1 MSQGC
6 IRAYASTRFFCKNQ
20 VQQLLDI
27 DGALHMTYDDFNC
40 FCESLPAT
48 NYVMQWG
55 GSHVWKVGAKVF
67 AIGGWADA
75 DANPAFTFK
84 VEPMAFAVLC
94 DQPGLRP
101 APYFASRG
109 MKWIQCYAKPRPS
122 DAQLKELLQDSH
134 RIVARGLTKKARKDL
149 GLD

>member
-1 MSQGC
+1 MVLCENRVSLPLELED
-6 IRAYASTRFFCKNQ
+6 A
-20 VQQLLDI
+20 LDV
-27 DGALHMTYDDFNC
+27 TYDDFNR
-40 FCESLPAT
+40 FCERLPAT

-84 VEPMAFAVLC
+84 VEPMAFDVLS

-109 MKWIQCYAKPRPS
+109 MKWIQCYAKPGPS
-122 DAQLKELLQDSH
+122 DAQLKDLLQDSH
-134 RIVARGLTKKARKDL
+134 RIVAGGLTKKARKDL

>member
-1 MSQGC
+1 
-6 IRAYASTRFFCKNQ
+6 
-20 VQQLLDI
+20 
-27 DGALHMTYDDFNC
+27 MTYDDFNR
-40 FCESLPAT
+40 FCESLLAT

-67 AIGGWADA
+67 AIGGWADEN
-75 DANPAFTFK
+75 ANPAFTFK
-84 VEPMAFAVLC
+84 VEPMAFDVLS

-109 MKWIQCYAKPRPS
+109 MKWIQCYAKPGPS

-134 RIVARGLTKKARKDL
+134 RIVARGLTKTARKDL